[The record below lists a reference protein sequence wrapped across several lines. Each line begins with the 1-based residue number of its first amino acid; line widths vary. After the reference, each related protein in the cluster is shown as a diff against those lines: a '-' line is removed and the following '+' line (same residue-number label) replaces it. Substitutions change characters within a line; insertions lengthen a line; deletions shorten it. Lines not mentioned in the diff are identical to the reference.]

1 MDNSKK
7 VLSDTIQSMDRQSM
21 LNTIKE
27 IIYPKQE
34 DDSSDYQ
41 AWYGS
46 YKYPPI
52 SLARVLSALNKDFR
66 LKYNPFSEEIY
77 IDNWET
83 WFLFIPRKL
92 LTDSWSDAFL
102 DDQSDDTIRAILTLI
117 SEK

>member
-41 AWYGS
+41 A
-46 YKYPPI
+46 
-52 SLARVLSALNKDFR
+52 
-66 LKYNPFSEEIY
+66 
-77 IDNWET
+77 
-83 WFLFIPRKL
+83 
-92 LTDSWSDAFL
+92 
-102 DDQSDDTIRAILTLI
+102 
-117 SEK
+117 